1 MYTVQ
6 NKNVLSHKNV
16 DIEIITWHEYAD
28 HESKNSTKLTK
39 FVYLTIAIYTHLQI
53 MNGSVIP
60 YNRE

>member
-1 MYTVQ
+1 MCWVI
-6 NKNVLSHKNV
+6 KNV